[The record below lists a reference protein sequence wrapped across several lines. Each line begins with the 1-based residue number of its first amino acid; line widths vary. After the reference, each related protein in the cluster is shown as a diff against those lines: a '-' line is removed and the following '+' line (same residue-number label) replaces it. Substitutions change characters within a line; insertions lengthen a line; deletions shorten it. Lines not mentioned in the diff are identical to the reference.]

1 MHCQQNDD
9 EFKVTES
16 DNIKPRVKEV
26 LPHLPTKP
34 GIYQFK
40 NDKGAVIYVGKAKNL
55 RNRVSQYFHQG
66 RLRDAKTVAMISKI
80 CDVETIVTDS
90 EAEALLLENNLIK
103 ELKPRYNILLKDDKS
118 YPYIRVT
125 KEEFPRV
132 FSTRKVIRDGSRYFG
147 PYTDGRYLSY
157 LLETIRTMFPIRS
170 CDLPLTDES
179 IEKKKYKVCLD
190 FHIKRCEGPCEG
202 FVSQVHYMMHIR
214 SVVSILSGQTKELE
228 RNLEQE
234 MVRAAEDLRFEYA
247 AELRNRL
254 KILKEYVAK
263 QKIMSSDDTDRD
275 IFALSRDDEDA
286 CVVVFNVR
294 EGKMIG
300 KRHFYIGNSME
311 QSESEI
317 IRQTVEK
324 WYLDT
329 DMIPEE
335 IILEEE
341 IESADTLAS
350 WLEGRR
356 GTKIEITI
364 PKIGDKRKLI
374 NLAKTNAEFLLR
386 DLHLHRAARENAL
399 PRGVAALQRDLRL
412 QKPPRRIECF
422 DNSHIQGSDYVS
434 SMVCFVDGKPK
445 KNDYRRFKL
454 KAVHGNDDFAAMREV
469 VERRYTRV
477 IEEKTEMPDLIIIDG
492 GKGQLSAAVE
502 VLQELGVY
510 PQIPVIG
517 LAKRLEEVFFPNQ
530 SESILLPRTST
541 GLRLIQSLRDEAH
554 RFAIEYHRTL
564 RDKRTFQTELTTI
577 DGIGEKTAQKLLI
590 TFGSVERVKN
600 ADRVDL
606 EKAVGIKTTDIIRK
620 HFGLE

>member
-1 MHCQQNDD
+1 M
-9 EFKVTES
+9 TENE
-16 DNIKPRVKEV
+16 NIKPRIKEV
-26 LPHLPTKP
+26 LPHIPTKP

-40 NDKGAVIYVGKAKNL
+40 NEKDVVIYVGKAKNL
-55 RNRVSQYFHQG
+55 RNRVMQYFQQSKP
-66 RLRDAKTVAMISKI
+66 RDAKTVAMISKI

-103 ELKPRYNILLKDDKS
+103 ELKPRYNILLKDDKT
-118 YPYIRVT
+118 YPYIRIT
-125 KEEFPRV
+125 KEDFPRV
-132 FSTRKVIRDGSRYFG
+132 FATRRVIRDGSRYFG
-147 PYTDGRYLSY
+147 PYTDGRYLNY
-157 LLETIRTMFPIRS
+157 LLETLRSMFPIRS
-170 CDLPLTDES
+170 CDLPLTEQT

-190 FHIKRCEGPCEG
+190 YHIKRCEGPCEG
-202 FVSQVHYMMHIR
+202 FVAQIHYAHHIKNV
-214 SVVSILSGQTKELE
+214 SSILSGQTRDLE
-228 RNLEQE
+228 KNLENE
-234 MVRAAEDLRFEYA
+234 MMKAAEGLRFEYA

-254 KILKEYVAK
+254 KILKEYVSK
-263 QKIMSSDDTDRD
+263 QKIMSSDDMNRD

-286 CVVVFNVR
+286 CVVVFTVR

-311 QSESEI
+311 QTESEI
-317 IRQTVEK
+317 LRQTVEK

-341 IESADTLAS
+341 IESADTLTT
-350 WLEGRR
+350 WLEGRS
-356 GTKIEITI
+356 GSKIEVTI

-399 PRGVAALQRDLRL
+399 PRGVASLQRDLRL
-412 QKPPRRIECF
+412 TKPPRRIECF

-454 KAVHGNDDFAAMREV
+454 KAVHSNDDFAAMREV
-469 VERRYTRV
+469 VERRYSRV
-477 IEEKTEMPDLIIIDG
+477 LEEKTDLADLIIIDG

-502 VLQELGVY
+502 VLQELGIY
-510 PQIPVIG
+510 PKVPVIG
-517 LAKRLEEVFFPNQ
+517 LAKRLEEIFLPNQ
-530 SESILLPRTST
+530 SESVLLPRTST
-541 GLRLIQSLRDEAH
+541 ALRLIQSLRDEAH

-577 DGIGEKTAQKLLI
+577 VGIGEKISQKLLI
-590 TFGSVERVKN
+590 TFGSVERIKK
-600 ADRVDL
+600 AEREDL
-606 EKAVGIKTTDIIRK
+606 EKAVGIKITDIIRK

>member
-1 MHCQQNDD
+1 
-9 EFKVTES
+9 VTE
-16 DNIKPRVKEV
+16 NETIKPRIKEI
-26 LPHLPTKP
+26 LPNVPTKP

-40 NDKGAVIYVGKAKNL
+40 NDKGVVIYVGKAKSL
-55 RNRVSQYFHQG
+55 RNRVMQYFQHSKP
-66 RLRDAKTVAMISKI
+66 RDAKTVAMISKI

-118 YPYIRVT
+118 YPYIRIT

-132 FSTRKVIRDGSRYFG
+132 FATRRVIRDGSRYFG
-147 PYTDGRYLSY
+147 PYTDGRYLNY
-157 LLETIRTMFPIRS
+157 LLETLRTMFPIRS
-170 CDLPLTDES
+170 CDLPLTEQS
-179 IEKKKYKVCLD
+179 IENKKFKVCLD
-190 FHIKRCEGPCEG
+190 YHIKRCEGPCEG
-202 FVSQVHYMMHIR
+202 FVLKLHYTQHIKN
-214 SVVSILSGQTKELE
+214 VASILSGQTRELE
-228 RNLEQE
+228 RNLENE
-234 MVRAAEDLRFEYA
+234 MMKAAEGLRFEYA

-263 QKIMSSDDTDRD
+263 QKIMTTDDMNRD

-300 KRHFYIGNSME
+300 KRHFYIANSME
-311 QSESEI
+311 QTESEI
-317 IRQTVEK
+317 LRQTVEK

-335 IILEEE
+335 IILEED
-341 IESADTLAS
+341 IESADTLVK
-350 WLEGRR
+350 WLESRSGV
-356 GTKIEITI
+356 KVEITI

-386 DLHLHRAARENAL
+386 DLHLHRAAKENAL

-412 QKPPRRIECF
+412 TKPPRRIECF
-422 DNSHIQGSDYVS
+422 DNSHMQGSDYVS

-454 KAVHGNDDFAAMREV
+454 KAVHSNDDFAAMREV
-469 VERRYTRV
+469 VERRYSRV
-477 IEEKTEMPDLIIIDG
+477 LEEKTDLADLIIIDG
-492 GKGQLSAAVE
+492 GKGQLSAAVDI
-502 VLQELGVY
+502 LQELGVY
-510 PQIPVIG
+510 PKVPVIG
-517 LAKRLEEVFFPNQ
+517 LAKRLEEIFIPHQ
-530 SESILLPRTST
+530 SESILLPKTST
-541 GLRLIQSLRDEAH
+541 ALRLIQSLRDEAH

-590 TFGSVERVKN
+590 TFGSVERVKK
-600 ADRVDL
+600 ADREDV
-606 EKAVGIKTTDIIRK
+606 EKVVGIKITDIIRK

>member
-1 MHCQQNDD
+1 M
-9 EFKVTES
+9 TE
-16 DNIKPRVKEV
+16 NETIKPRIKEI
-26 LPHLPTKP
+26 LPNVPTKP

-40 NDKGAVIYVGKAKNL
+40 NDKGVVIYVGKAKSL
-55 RNRVSQYFHQG
+55 RNRVMQYFQHSKP
-66 RLRDAKTVAMISKI
+66 RDAKTVAMISKI

-118 YPYIRVT
+118 YPYIRIT

-132 FSTRKVIRDGSRYFG
+132 FATRRVIRDGSRYFG
-147 PYTDGRYLSY
+147 PYTDGRYLNY
-157 LLETIRTMFPIRS
+157 LLETLRTMFPIRS
-170 CDLPLTDES
+170 CDLPLTEQS
-179 IEKKKYKVCLD
+179 IENKKFKVCLD
-190 FHIKRCEGPCEG
+190 YHIKRCEGPCEG
-202 FVSQVHYMMHIR
+202 FVLKLHYTQHIKN
-214 SVVSILSGQTKELE
+214 VASILSGQTRELE
-228 RNLEQE
+228 RNLENE
-234 MVRAAEDLRFEYA
+234 MMKAAEGLRFEYA

-263 QKIMSSDDTDRD
+263 QKIMTTDDMNRD

-300 KRHFYIGNSME
+300 KRHFYIANSME
-311 QSESEI
+311 QTESEI
-317 IRQTVEK
+317 LRQTVEK

-335 IILEEE
+335 IILEED
-341 IESADTLAS
+341 IESADTLVT
-350 WLEGRR
+350 WLESRS
-356 GTKIEITI
+356 GTKVEITI

-386 DLHLHRAARENAL
+386 DLHLHRAAKENAL

-412 QKPPRRIECF
+412 TKPPRRIECF

-434 SMVCFVDGKPK
+434 SMVCFIDGKPK

-454 KAVHGNDDFAAMREV
+454 KAVHSNDDFAAMREV
-469 VERRYTRV
+469 VERRYSRV
-477 IEEKTEMPDLIIIDG
+477 LEEKTDLADLIIIDG
-492 GKGQLSAAVE
+492 GKGQLSAAVD

-510 PQIPVIG
+510 PKVPVIG
-517 LAKRLEEVFFPNQ
+517 LAKRLEEIFIPHQ
-530 SESILLPRTST
+530 SESILLPKTST
-541 GLRLIQSLRDEAH
+541 ALRLIQSLRDEAH

-590 TFGSVERVKN
+590 TFGSVERVKK
-600 ADRVDL
+600 ADREDL
-606 EKAVGIKTTDIIRK
+606 EKTVGIKITDIIRK